1 MANGQIKINELPET
15 TLVKDD
21 DVFVLEN
28 GVVTQKLSLSRLI
41 NYIKEH
47 PEISGYFV
55 KETAIGTKNGIAPL
69 DETCKI
75 PASHLP
81 FGTTENTVYDGA
93 LGKAASDS
101 LALHLDSTA
110 NPHSVTKAQIGLS
123 NVDNTSDMSK
133 PVSTL
138 QQTFIDAAYA
148 NSNAYT
154 DQKIADLI
162 NGAPSTL
169 DTLGEI
175 AEAIKNNPGVSD
187 ALNEAIGSKA
197 DAAELDSHIQNDTIH
212 ITASERLSFENKLG
226 KNDDASETTVSFSEV
241 SELSPITPGEK
252 LKTAMGKIAKSIS
265 TLISHLSTPA
275 SANVSGHVKLSDT
288 YENAVEDG
296 AAANGMGAS
305 QKALADAYSA
315 LNNNLGNCS
324 FSVQSDGAYI
334 TYIPEGGAD
343 SVSKKLGSNGGLLA
357 PIKSTVRLIWN
368 GNISETKAILT
379 SYFADSLD
387 DARDCWVSF
396 NGYGVTA
403 ASPRGFDENGQ
414 SVILYDKVLGQTP
427 ILISKFHWIQIF
439 ATIGSAASSDFSY
452 TLTVT
457 PAD

>member
-1 MANGQIKINELPET
+1 MANGQIKINELPEK

-55 KETAIGTKNGIAPL
+55 KETTVGARNGIAPL

-81 FGTTENTVYDGA
+81 FGTTENTIYDGA

-175 AEAIKNNPGVSD
+175 ADAMQNNPGVSD

-226 KNDDASETTVSFSEV
+226 KNDDAGETTVSFTEASD
-241 SELSPITPGEK
+241 LSGITPGEK

-265 TLISHLSTPA
+265 AFISHLSTHA

-288 YENAVEDG
+288 YENTLENG
-296 AAANGMGAS
+296 AAADGMGAS

-315 LNNNLGNCS
+315 LNSNLGNCWIA
-324 FSVQSDGAYI
+324 FTDADGNPTDIPYI
-334 TYIPEGGAD
+334 HWYAD
-343 SVSKKLGSNGGLLA
+343 DG
-357 PIKSTVRLIWN
+357 T
-368 GNISETKAILT
+368 E
-379 SYFADSLD
+379 
-387 DARDCWVSF
+387 
-396 NGYGVTA
+396 VT
-403 ASPRGFDENGQ
+403 N
-414 SVILYDKVLGQTP
+414 
-427 ILISKFHWIQIF
+427 
-439 ATIGSAASSDFSY
+439 
-452 TLTVT
+452 
-457 PAD
+457 

>member
-15 TLVKDD
+15 TSVKDD

-28 GVVTQKLSLSRLI
+28 STVTQKLSLSRLI

-55 KETAIGTKNGIAPL
+55 KETSVSEKNGIAPL
-69 DETCKI
+69 DENCKI

-81 FGTTENTVYDGA
+81 FGNTENTIYDGA

-101 LALHLDSTA
+101 LSLHMDSTA

-138 QQTFIDAAYA
+138 QQTFIDTAYA

-197 DAAELDSHIQNDTIH
+197 DAAELDSHVRNDTIH
-212 ITASERLSFENKLG
+212 ITASERLSLENKLG
-226 KNDDASETTVSFSEV
+226 KNDDVGETTVSFSEA
-241 SELSPITPGEK
+241 SELAGITPGEK

-265 TLISHLSTPA
+265 AFINHLSTHA
-275 SANVSGHVKLSDT
+275 SASVSGHVKLSDT
-288 YENAVEDG
+288 YENTVENG
-296 AAANGMGAS
+296 AAADGMGAS
-305 QKALADAYSA
+305 QKALANAYSA
-315 LNNNLGNCS
+315 LNNNLGNCT
-324 FSVQSDGAYI
+324 FSVQSDSAYI

-343 SVSKKLGSNGGLLA
+343 AVTKKLGSNTGLLA
-357 PIKSTVRLIWN
+357 PVKSTVRLIWN
-368 GNISETKAILT
+368 GTISETKALLT
-379 SYFADSLD
+379 SYYADSLD
-387 DARDCWVSF
+387 NARDCWVSF
-396 NGYGVTA
+396 SGNGVSA
-403 ASPRGFDENGQ
+403 AIPRGFNENGE
-414 SVILYDKVLGQTP
+414 SVILYSKEVGQTP
-427 ILISKFHWIQIF
+427 VLVPKFHWIQIS
-439 ATIGSAASSDFSY
+439 ATIKSAANNDFSY